1 MTMTDLYETLG
12 VAKDATKEAIKR
24 AFRSKAKAAHP
35 DTGGSTEKFHAIELA
50 HRVLSDDER
59 RAEYDRNGTVDEQPN
74 RQEDATLSIIAAFV
88 DRFLSDENFKT
99 KDMIGQFRR
108 DVGKDIGQVKD
119 SIKEADAFIARC
131 LNAQTRLKGKAGAEL
146 INKMIANK
154 IRQAED
160 AKRMLDEQIKIRER
174 ALEIVADASF
184 DFDKMPQSPFLSQSE
199 IQDQIDML
207 NRARN
212 FTGGYWR

>member
-1 MTMTDLYETLG
+1 MTDLYETLG

-35 DTGGSTEKFHAIELA
+35 DTGGSAEKFHAIEVA

-59 RAEYDRNGTVDEQPN
+59 RAEYDRTGTVDEQPN
-74 RQEDATLSIIAAFV
+74 RQEDAALSIIAAFV
-88 DRFLSDENFKT
+88 DRFLFDENFKT

-108 DVGKDIGQVKD
+108 DVQQEIAEVKD
-119 SIKEADAFIARC
+119 NIKEADAFVARC

-146 INKMIANK
+146 IKKMIANK

-160 AKRMLDEQIKIRER
+160 AKRMMDDQIKVRER

-184 DFDKMPQSPFLSQSE
+184 DFDQVSSDHALDAMRYASMAQTNSF
-199 IQDQIDML
+199 
-207 NRARN
+207 
-212 FTGGYWR
+212 WR